1 MTYIKIGDKQII
13 ASISGKTRDSDWDN
27 RESKTITC
35 TMTYAEA
42 ITLFANDVAWLIIY
56 QSDSYIDPESNEE
69 VTPDPIEYDNS
80 EYSVAGPITDN
91 RDGTVSIKMGKQT
104 DSELLAILEE
114 AIK

>member
-1 MTYIKIGDKQII
+1 MTYIKINNQIVSAI
-13 ASISGKTRDSDWDN
+13 ISGKAQDRDWNN
-27 RESKTITC
+27 RESKSIT
-35 TMTYAEA
+35 TSMTYEQAKA
-42 ITLFANDVAWLIIY
+42 LFVDDVDWSIIY
-56 QSDSYIDPESNEE
+56 QEDNYTNENGDTI
-69 VTPDPIEYDNS
+69 TPDPIEYDNS